1 MNTTN
6 YQGQSG
12 EKMFGRKGGCGV
24 YYLRVLCVAVWV
36 TCLHV
41 SWNPLHSD
49 TFAILPRND
58 RFFGHT
64 VLLASKLRLH
74 FII

>member
-1 MNTTN
+1 MNKTN
-6 YQGQSG
+6 YHGQSG
-12 EKMFGRKGGCGV
+12 KKMFGREGGCGV
-24 YYLRVLCVAVWV
+24 CYLRVLCVVVWV
-36 TCLHV
+36 LLHV
-41 SWNPLHSD
+41 SWNPLHSE

-74 FII
+74 SII

>member
-12 EKMFGRKGGCGV
+12 EKCLVERGGAVFVTYV
-24 YYLRVLCVAVWV
+24 YCVSQYG
-36 TCLHV
+36 LHV

-49 TFAILPRND
+49 TFEILPRND
-58 RFFGHT
+58 RFFDHT

>member
-6 YQGQSG
+6 YHGQSG
-12 EKMFGRKGGCGV
+12 EKMFGRDGG
-24 YYLRVLCVAVWV
+24 AVFV
-36 TCLHV
+36 TDVLHV
-41 SWNPLHSD
+41 SWNPLHSE

-64 VLLASKLRLH
+64 VLLGRKLRLY

>member
-12 EKMFGRKGGCGV
+12 EKMFGRKGGGAVFVTYV
-24 YYLRVLCVAVWV
+24 YCVSQYG
-36 TCLHV
+36 LHV